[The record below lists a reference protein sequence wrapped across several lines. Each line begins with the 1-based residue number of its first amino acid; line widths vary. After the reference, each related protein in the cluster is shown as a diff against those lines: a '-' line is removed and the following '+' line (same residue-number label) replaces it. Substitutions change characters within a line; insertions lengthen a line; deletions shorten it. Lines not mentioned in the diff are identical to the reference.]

1 MNRKWEEGARRRAG
15 KGRGQ
20 GSEDEMV
27 RVGNK
32 KEGERILYE
41 EEEEEE
47 EELVVRRTRASPQQ
61 V

>member
-15 KGRGQ
+15 EGRGR

-41 EEEEEE
+41 KEE
-47 EELVVRRTRASPQQ
+47 
-61 V
+61 

>member
-15 KGRGQ
+15 EGMGQ

-41 EEEEEE
+41 KEEEEES
-47 EELVVRRTRASPQQ
+47 VVRRTRASPQQ